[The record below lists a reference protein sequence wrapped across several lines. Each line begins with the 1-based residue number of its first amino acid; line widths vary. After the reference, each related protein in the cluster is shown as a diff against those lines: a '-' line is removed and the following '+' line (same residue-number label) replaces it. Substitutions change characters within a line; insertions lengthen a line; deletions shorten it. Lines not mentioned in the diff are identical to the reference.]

1 MGIFNYIETFFFI
14 SLGITFVLI
23 LLLVYHFKERIAN
36 LEEKNNTMFDIVNNI
51 FNELSILKQSLIH
64 KQYYE
69 ISTMPVSQLNKK
81 LPSDIVSNIEVP
93 MVKSQIEIITEP
105 SDERNV
111 PIKSVETDTIWENSQ
126 DENESDEDE
135 SDEDESGED
144 ESGEDEDK
152 SDKSDEDESGE
163 NTSVRNDNN
172 LIITNDNE
180 TEPTLVMNENDID
193 ICVLV
198 NNNLNE
204 HCDPL
209 HNDVDSNNNDVLDEI
224 GEYSNDYPPY
234 SNVFI
239 DDINKRIQE
248 LDRPSILDDLT
259 TLSESCNIMDDLL
272 NLSQNDNTGINH
284 YETKNDPLKEVSHD
298 YKKLN
303 LTQLKQLV
311 VAKGLTTD
319 TSKLKKHELLKLL
332 E

>member
-23 LLLVYHFKERIAN
+23 LLLVYHFKERISN

-51 FNELSILKQSLIH
+51 FNELSTLKQSLFH

-69 ISTMPVSQLNKK
+69 ISQMNSSHLNDNEC
-81 LPSDIVSNIEVP
+81 SDIVCNIEVP
-93 MVKSQIEIITEP
+93 MIKSQIEIVTEP
-105 SDERNV
+105 YHEFDE
-111 PIKSVETDTIWENSQ
+111 PIKKSVETDTIWENSE
-126 DENESDEDE
+126 DDDTDDDANEDSEDSEDNNSDYEDTNE
-135 SDEDESGED
+135 CNDA
-144 ESGEDEDK
+144 
-152 SDKSDEDESGE
+152 
-163 NTSVRNDNN
+163 NVITNNDNG
-172 LIITNDNE
+172 
-180 TEPTLVMNENDID
+180 TEPTLVLND
-193 ICVLV
+193 LV
-198 NNNLNE
+198 NNYTNE
-204 HCDPL
+204 DLTSL
-209 HNDVDSNNNDVLDEI
+209 HNESHLINNVIVDENLYNNETSESFNDETI
-224 GEYSNDYPPY
+224 Y

-259 TLSESCNIMDDLL
+259 TLSESCNIMDDLI
-272 NLSQNDNTGINH
+272 NLSPNEITNLNKS
-284 YETKNDPLKEVSHD
+284 ETKTDQLKETIHD

-311 VAKGLTTD
+311 VVKGLTID